1 MVSST
6 VSRVEID
13 RSRRLIQD
21 SRVRLASA
29 REALQQA
36 REALARQHYLQMV
49 CAWCQQTIRWECCE
63 QADWG
68 QVSHSLCFDWFCLHI
83 SRARPWGRAAPF
95 AHPKDTY
102 AHGAALGEQTS
113 PAQCLCSR
121 SASAQVALKAHG
133 GMLCARSGP
142 ESSGVR

>member
-21 SRVRLASA
+21 SRVLLASA

-36 REALARQHYLQMV
+36 REALARQHYLQIV
-49 CAWCQQTIRWECCE
+49 CTWCQQTIRWACCE

-68 QVSHSLCFDWFCLHI
+68 QVSHSLASTVLPPCFQSSHLGPRCPLCPSKGYI
-83 SRARPWGRAAPF
+83 CPRRSPRGTNLPRAMLVSSFRFGPSCSQGTWRN
-95 AHPKDTY
+95 
-102 AHGAALGEQTS
+102 ALRWEWT
-113 PAQCLCSR
+113 
-121 SASAQVALKAHG
+121 
-133 GMLCARSGP
+133 
-142 ESSGVR
+142 